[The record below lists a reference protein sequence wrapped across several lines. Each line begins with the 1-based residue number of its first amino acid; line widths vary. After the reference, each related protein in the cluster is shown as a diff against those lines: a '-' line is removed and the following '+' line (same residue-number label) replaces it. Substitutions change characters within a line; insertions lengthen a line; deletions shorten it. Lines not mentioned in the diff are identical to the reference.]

1 MKLSIPNP
9 SLYTGMTLAEILA
22 ERRATLQQIELFQR
36 QRPSAEKAK
45 RIREI
50 REEIRSLEAT

>member
-22 ERRATLQQIELFQR
+22 ERRSTLEQIEIFNQH
-36 QRPSAEKAK
+36 RPTAKKAK